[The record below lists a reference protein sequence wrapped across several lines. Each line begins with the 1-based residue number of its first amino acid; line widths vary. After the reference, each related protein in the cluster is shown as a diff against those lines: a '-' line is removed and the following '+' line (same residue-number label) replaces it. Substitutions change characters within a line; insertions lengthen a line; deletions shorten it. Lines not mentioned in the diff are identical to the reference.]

1 MQRRKG
7 RAGENECRRLLES
20 ELGLPILRNWQEQ
33 AAHGGVDLI
42 GIPGFALEVKR
53 AKRYSHQWFEQAKQ
67 QAKEDAPVLL
77 YRLDRQ
83 DWMWE
88 MRGQDVID
96 ELKTEDEKI
105 TMTLTAFCTIVRE
118 RIGRQLQN

>member
-53 AKRYSHQWFEQAKQ
+53 AKRYSNQWFEQAKQ

-83 DWMWE
+83 DWMCE

-118 RIGRQLQN
+118 RVGRQLQN